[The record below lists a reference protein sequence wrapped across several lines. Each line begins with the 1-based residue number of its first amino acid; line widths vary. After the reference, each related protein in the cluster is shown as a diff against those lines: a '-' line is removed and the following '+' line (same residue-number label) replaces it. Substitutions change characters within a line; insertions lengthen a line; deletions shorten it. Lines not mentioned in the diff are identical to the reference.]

1 MDQSAV
7 GQAME
12 FIGYPA
18 AAVCQ
23 KYVEFVIWLVFACD
37 DQFVRLGK
45 RPVVFGVVSLSVS
58 TCPAGSTRQQQQYN
72 STVVLLEA

>member
-7 GQAME
+7 GQAMK
-12 FIGYPA
+12 FIGYP

-45 RPVVFGVVSLSVS
+45 RPVVFGVVSHSV
-58 TCPAGSTRQQQQYN
+58 TCPAGSIRQQYN
-72 STVVLLEA
+72 SSTTEAA

>member
-1 MDQSAV
+1 MDRSAV
-7 GQAME
+7 GQVMK
-12 FIGYPA
+12 FIGYP

-45 RPVVFGVVSLSVS
+45 RPVVFGVVSLSVI
-58 TCPAGSTRQQQQYN
+58 CPAASIRQQQQYN
-72 STVVLLEA
+72 NSTEP

>member
-1 MDQSAV
+1 M